1 MLGRVRPIDRDIGVL
16 LTSPAKALIST
27 EGRNT
32 HNFLTDLV
40 PNWCAEA
47 GKGDQLMLDGKRYY
61 AHFPDEDPAND
72 PSLLHTPA
80 LIAALGALEKELR
93 PFIPTRRLMINSR
106 PKR

>member
-1 MLGRVRPIDRDIGVL
+1 
-16 LTSPAKALIST
+16 
-27 EGRNT
+27 
-32 HNFLTDLV
+32 
-40 PNWCAEA
+40 
-47 GKGDQLMLDGKRYY
+47 MLDGKSYY

-93 PFIPTRRLMINSR
+93 AFIPTRGLMINSR